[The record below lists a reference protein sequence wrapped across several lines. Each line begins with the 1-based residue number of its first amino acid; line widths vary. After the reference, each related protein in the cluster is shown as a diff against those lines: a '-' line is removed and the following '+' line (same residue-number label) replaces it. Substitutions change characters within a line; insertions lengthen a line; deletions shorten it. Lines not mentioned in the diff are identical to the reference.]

1 MINYPFTAVVA
12 LYAGSFAYL
21 YTRRSDHLAFHKYL
35 SNHAL
40 WFAPLNFLF
49 TFFAAGRPNAV
60 FPTATVPGLDK
71 IKQNYPAIRDEAKAM
86 FDGGAF
92 QRPPSVDD
100 PGFNSFEKG
109 GYRTYRLKWYTK
121 QCTEAAAKRCPKT
134 CSLLD
139 SIPAIRSALLTVLP
153 PGGVIG
159 RHHDPLASSLRY
171 HLGLLTPNSDKCA
184 LTLDGVLYPWRD
196 GEELLFDQ
204 TYLHSAVNN
213 TDIPRV
219 ILFCDV
225 DKTQL
230 VWPIGSLA
238 NAFNMHV
245 VAKLTS
251 ANEKGKLSWISQAYK
266 PIYKVR
272 SFIKTEIRSRSRLA
286 YDIIK
291 YSSLALL
298 IALVYWALR

>member
-1 MINYPFTAVVA
+1 MINYPFAIIVAVYVV
-12 LYAGSFAYL
+12 SFVYL
-21 YTRRSDHLAFHKYL
+21 YQRYRDRLAFHKYL

-40 WFAPLNFLF
+40 WFAPINFLF
-49 TFFAAGRPNAV
+49 VFFTHGRANAV
-60 FPTATVPGLDK
+60 FAPATVPGLDK
-71 IKQNYPAIRDEAKAM
+71 IKQNYPLIREEAKAM

-109 GYRTYRLKWYTK
+109 GYRTYRLKWYTNE
-121 QCTEAAAKRCPKT
+121 CTDAAVARCPQT
-134 CSLLD
+134 CGLLD
-139 SIPAIRSALLTVLP
+139 SVPAIRSALFTVLP
-153 PGGVIG
+153 PGGQLG

-184 LTLDGVLYPWRD
+184 LTLDGVAHPWRD

-213 TDIPRV
+213 TDTPRV

-230 VWPIGSLA
+230 VWPIGPLA

-245 VAKLTS
+245 VVRLTS
-251 ANEKGKLSWISQAYK
+251 ANEKGKLSWVSQLYK

-272 SFIKTEIRSRSRLA
+272 SFVKDEIRPRSRLA
-286 YDIIK
+286 YDVIK
-291 YSSLALL
+291 YGSLALL
-298 IALVYWALR
+298 IGLVYWAVR